1 MGSQYRSISQRLAKA
16 KALETK
22 QEILRDWSNSWDR
35 EVNAIIDDLGN
46 AIARDDFDRASQCI
60 GELRAV
66 HRKKMDG
73 LKSIF
78 GKIKELS

>member
-1 MGSQYRSISQRLAKA
+1 MGNQYRSISQRLLKA

-35 EVNAIIDDLGN
+35 EVNAIIDDIGN
-46 AIARDDFDRASQCI
+46 AIARDDFDRASQCV

-66 HRKKMDG
+66 HYKKMDG
-73 LKSIF
+73 LKSVF
-78 GKIKELS
+78 SKIKQID